1 MTSQGWAG
9 RQLCSSVP
17 PWPGEVFIVEILHGE
32 FVFGLHELFGKEVH
46 VEVCMVHLSLTGA
59 VAVADA
65 HGAGGRGPG
74 VGDGAGRGQH
84 GHVEADVDVLDA
96 GLVDAADAVGL
107 RLEGHHLEMLLD
119 HKDEVGLT
127 LKEYFLIIIFPKNT
141 LIKKM
146 KNC

>member
-17 PWPGEVFIVEILHGE
+17 PWPGEVFIVGILHGE

-74 VGDGAGRGQH
+74 VAM
-84 GHVEADVDVLDA
+84 VP
-96 GLVDAADAVGL
+96 AVVS
-107 RLEGHHLEMLLD
+107 MD
-119 HKDEVGLT
+119 T
-127 LKEYFLIIIFPKNT
+127 LKPTSMFWTPVL
-141 LIKKM
+141 
-146 KNC
+146 

>member
-1 MTSQGWAG
+1 MNCLARKSTSRSAW
-9 RQLCSSVP
+9 CTS
-17 PWPGEVFIVEILHGE
+17 
-32 FVFGLHELFGKEVH
+32 
-46 VEVCMVHLSLTGA
+46 SLTGA

>member
-1 MTSQGWAG
+1 MNCLARKSTSRSAW
-9 RQLCSSVP
+9 CTSP
-17 PWPGEVFIVEILHGE
+17 
-32 FVFGLHELFGKEVH
+32 
-46 VEVCMVHLSLTGA
+46 LTGA

-107 RLEGHHLEMLLD
+107 RLEGHQLGVLLD

-127 LKEYFLIIIFPKNT
+127 LKEYFLIIIFPKN
-141 LIKKM
+141 I
-146 KNC
+146 NFSD